1 MLKKLQGIGEA
12 IVTGIG
18 DVLVGIILVLLS
30 FFNSL
35 KALVANPRALIAVIV
50 LAALG
55 YDLVTGG
62 KLGGIA
68 FVAAKVREIF
78 EITKDISWAQATA
91 VLGTL
96 GIGYMV
102 LDKLKK

>member
-12 IVTGIG
+12 IVTGLG
-18 DVLVGIILVLLS
+18 DVLVGII
-30 FFNSL
+30 NAI

-78 EITKDISWAQATA
+78 EITKDITWAQTTA
-91 VLGTL
+91 ILGTL
-96 GIGYMV
+96 GIGYLV
-102 LDKLKK
+102 LKELRKP

>member
-1 MLKKLQGIGEA
+1 MVKKLQGIGEA
-12 IVTGIG
+12 IVTGLGDIIIG
-18 DVLVGIILVLLS
+18 AINAI
-30 FFNSL
+30 
-35 KALVANPRALIAVIV
+35 KTLVASPRALIAVIV
-50 LAALG
+50 IAALG

-68 FVAAKVREIF
+68 FVAAKIREIF
-78 EITKDISWAQATA
+78 EITKDISWAQTTA